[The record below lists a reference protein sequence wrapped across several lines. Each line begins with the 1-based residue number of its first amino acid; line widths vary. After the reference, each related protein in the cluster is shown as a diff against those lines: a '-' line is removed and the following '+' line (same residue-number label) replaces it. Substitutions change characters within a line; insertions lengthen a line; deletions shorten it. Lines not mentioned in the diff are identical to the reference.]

1 MGGVFKSKGSL
12 GRLAGKPFCWR
23 SVMLLLGVVMPVLY
37 GASPDYGAYNGA
49 KYLRNYDGDTVT
61 FDLSGLHPIIGKS
74 ISVRVDGID
83 TPEIKGK
90 CTREKR
96 LARKAK
102 RFVENLLKNARHIR
116 LERMRRGKY
125 FRVVARVVADD
136 RDLAEELLAGGL
148 AVPYDGGKKSA
159 PWCG

>member
-1 MGGVFKSKGSL
+1 MLFL
-12 GRLAGKPFCWR
+12 
-23 SVMLLLGVVMPVLY
+23 SVAVPVVLC
-37 GASPDYGAYNGA
+37 GASPDYGAYDGA

-74 ISVRVDGID
+74 IKVRVGGID

-90 CTREKR
+90 CVREKQ
-96 LARKAK
+96 LAQKAK
-102 RFVENLLKNARHIR
+102 AFVANMLKNARNIR
-116 LERMRRGKY
+116 LEKMRRGKY
-125 FRVVARVVADD
+125 FRVVARVMVDD
-136 RDLAEELLAGGL
+136 RDLATELLAGGL